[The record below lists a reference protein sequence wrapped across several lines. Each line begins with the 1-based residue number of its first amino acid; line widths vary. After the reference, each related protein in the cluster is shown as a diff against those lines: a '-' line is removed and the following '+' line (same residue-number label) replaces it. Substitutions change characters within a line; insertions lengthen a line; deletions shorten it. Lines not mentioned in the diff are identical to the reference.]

1 MNFPFYGGRVFFLAL
16 NCLIPI
22 LWLALS
28 AIVLFDLRKK
38 GMSETV
44 RVLWTILVVCMPI
57 LGAIAYWIVRPG
69 SSNEQGPVG

>member
-1 MNFPFYGGRVFFLAL
+1 MFFPFNNGRMFFMAL
-16 NCLIPI
+16 NCLIPVI
-22 LWLALS
+22 WLTLS

-38 GMSETV
+38 SMGETA

-69 SSNEQGPVG
+69 GSEQGPVG